1 VSSDMVLRTTIVA
14 RLLAALGPV
23 IGRVRVTVFNGVAML
38 SGDVDT
44 ADERDVV
51 ERTARSVP
59 SVRGVVDGLHIIDRR
74 VAPALS

>member
-51 ERTARSVP
+51 ERPARE
-59 SVRGVVDGLHIIDRR
+59 
-74 VAPALS
+74 